1 MLIDPTKI
9 IYKEA
14 IWKTM
19 KDVLLLKILEKYAQV
34 LELVIKI

>member
-19 KDVLLLKILEKYAQV
+19 KDVLLLKIFQKSMH
-34 LELVIKI
+34 KC

>member
-19 KDVLLLKILEKYAQV
+19 KDVLLLKILK
-34 LELVIKI
+34 KNMHKC